1 MRLFIIFKGELKVD
15 FDLLLKGILLGLSI
29 AAPVGPIGVLCI
41 RRTLS
46 LGILNGFISGLGAA
60 TADSIYGGMAAFGI
74 TIISNFL
81 LESQIYLH
89 LIGGLFLMYLGYKT
103 FRSLP
108 AEKATEMNAKGLI
121 GAYTST
127 LILTLTNPLTIMMFL
142 GVFAGLGLGETT
154 DSSACFIVLGVF
166 IGSALWWLILSE
178 ITNRLRT
185 KLNSSQLIWINRM
198 SGLIILGFGLSSLI
212 KL

>member
-1 MRLFIIFKGELKVD
+1 MRLFIILKGELKVD
-15 FDLLLKGILLGLSI
+15 FDFLLKGILLGFSI

-60 TADSIYGGMAAFGI
+60 TADSIYGGMATFGI

-108 AEKATEMNAKGLI
+108 AEKTAETNA
-121 GAYTST
+121 
-127 LILTLTNPLTIMMFL
+127 N
-142 GVFAGLGLGETT
+142 
-154 DSSACFIVLGVF
+154 
-166 IGSALWWLILSE
+166 
-178 ITNRLRT
+178 
-185 KLNSSQLIWINRM
+185 
-198 SGLIILGFGLSSLI
+198 
-212 KL
+212 

>member
-1 MRLFIIFKGELKVD
+1 MRLFIILKGELKVD

-81 LESQIYLH
+81 LESQFYLH
-89 LIGGLFLMYLGYKT
+89 LIGGLFLVYLGYKT

-108 AEKATEMNAKGLI
+108 AEKAAEINAKGLI

-142 GVFAGLGLGETT
+142 GVFAGLGLEGTT
-154 DSSACFIVLGVF
+154 YASACFIVLGVF

-178 ITNRLRT
+178 ITNCMRS
-185 KLNSSQLIWINRM
+185 KLNSSQLLWINRM

>member
-1 MRLFIIFKGELKVD
+1 
-15 FDLLLKGILLGLSI
+15 
-29 AAPVGPIGVLCI
+29 LCI

-60 TADSIYGGMAAFGI
+60 TADSIYGGIAAFGI

-81 LESQIYLH
+81 LENQIYLH
-89 LIGGLFLMYLGYKT
+89 LIGGLFLMHLGYKT
-103 FRSLP
+103 FKSLP
-108 AEKATEMNAKGLI
+108 AEKAAEINAKGLI

-154 DSSACFIVLGVF
+154 YSSACIIVLGVF
-166 IGSALWWLILSE
+166 IGSALWWLVLSSV
-178 ITNRLRT
+178 T
-185 KLNSSQLIWINRM
+185 SC
-198 SGLIILGFGLSSLI
+198 LIIFAF
-212 KL
+212 